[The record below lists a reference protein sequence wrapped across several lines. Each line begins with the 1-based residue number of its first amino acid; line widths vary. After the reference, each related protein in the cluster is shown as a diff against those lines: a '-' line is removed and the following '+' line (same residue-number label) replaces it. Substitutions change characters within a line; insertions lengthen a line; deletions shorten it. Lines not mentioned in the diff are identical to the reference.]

1 MSAELAKNLKTYEGF
16 VTKNADKYQDSK
28 HSLTQNANMC
38 FGNKLKNNGDPRWTA
53 FLNPN
58 VIVYQ
63 LDGNYLVI
71 DTDDEESDNFACEIM
86 AKYGIIDN
94 VTPSLSNHLLGK
106 KNKNHYWFQL
116 PEDIRWTCKTHYT
129 KIGQQK
135 KYSSLDLLGSK
146 NRIIFENMDCIY
158 KLKNMPMMS
167 QEILNDMKEYIPK
180 ALLEDKLNFQPV
192 VKKDKIQKEANIEL
206 ICIEKDTSLIVQD
219 DECPQDVKEYINNT
233 FTTEQSLENESFF
246 FNGCGLL
253 RKYGDEECGLGWKA
267 VHYFAKMAG
276 ETIYNK
282 QKVNM
287 WLKGTKVETM
297 SPTYGILKLQT
308 NGECLIDLEEI
319 LSQAPTAGNSSVNT
333 DDEEVIEVKEIIAFS
348 EEEIAVEA
356 FKELQSK
363 YMYINKQFYGVNG
376 NIWSNDST
384 QWESLLR
391 NAIVGLK
398 IKKRTEKQVK
408 GGTEI
413 VDIIWCD
420 SYTHLLAVYKR
431 VRDMIIANPRDDM
444 YSLFHSTTLG
454 KMCFEDGVYDFR
466 KNSFNK
472 WNSKTLKENPIYSC
486 VKINRNFPAGKLD
499 SKDSTKVIKVF
510 YESMGKENGDKFLQ
524 YLARVCAG
532 EIQDKYFS
540 SLIFERDSSKGVI
553 NDWFETAFENYVG
566 QADSNAFLAKDS
578 FGDSEKENGWLIPF
592 QYKRFMFVSEFA
604 MDLKNTKKKI
614 CAKLV
619 KQINSGGDTMK
630 ARLMRENGV
639 HFKIQCSSIF
649 MGNDEIPTTSVDMY
663 EKCLQL
669 SSCVQFKSKEQIK
682 ILLDDVKDIPQLY
695 DSMEARLKIADPN
708 LRADVKSK
716 EWADALIRI
725 IIYYYSEK
733 PIVISSAKHEDEECE
748 SIGKKIMSKFKITG
762 SVNDKITN
770 EILRQFAF
778 DNNTSLKKLKENIV
792 AIDGRVKDFK
802 SGSAKGMAGILEIIS
817 IASAIQEE

>member
-1 MSAELAKNLKTYEGF
+1 MSTELAQNLKTYEGF

-28 HSLTQNANMC
+28 HNLTQNANMC
-38 FGNKLKNNGDPRWTA
+38 FGNRLTYDEKPRWTT

-63 LDGNYLVI
+63 LDGNYFVI
-71 DTDDEESDNFACEIM
+71 DTDDEESNNFAAEIM

-116 PEDIRWTCKTHYT
+116 PDDIRWTCKTHYT
-129 KIGQQK
+129 KIGQRK
-135 KYSSLDLLGSK
+135 TYSNLDLLGSK
-146 NRIIFENMDCIY
+146 NRIIFENMNCVD
-158 KLKNMPMMS
+158 KLKNIPILS
-167 QEILNDMKEYIPK
+167 KEILNDIKEYMPK
-180 ALLEDKLNFQPV
+180 ALSEYKLNFQPV
-192 VKKDKIQKEANIEL
+192 VKKEKIQKEANIEL
-206 ICIEKDTSLIVQD
+206 VTIENKID
-219 DECPQDVKEYINNT
+219 CPQDVKKYIDAK
-233 FTTEQSLENESFF
+233 FTMEDSMGQDTFF
-246 FNGCGLL
+246 FNGVHLL
-253 RKYGDEECGLGWKA
+253 RKYGDEQGGIGHKA
-267 VHYFAKMAG
+267 VHYFAQVAG
-276 ETIYNK
+276 EKIYDAK
-282 QKVNM
+282 KVDM
-287 WLKGTKVETM
+287 WLKGTKIENM
-297 SPTYGILKLQT
+297 SPTYGILKPGE
-308 NGECLIDLEEI
+308 GECLLDIEEI
-319 LSQAPTAGNSSVNT
+319 LSQASTAGNSSVNT
-333 DDEEVIEVKEIIAFS
+333 NEEEEVVIEEDIIALS
-348 EEEIAVEA
+348 EEEVAVKA
-356 FKELQSK
+356 FEKMKSTF
-363 YMYINKQFYGVNG
+363 MYINKQFYGKNG
-376 NIWSNDST
+376 NIWSNDNV

-391 NAIVGLK
+391 NAIVELK
-398 IKKRTEKQVK
+398 IKKRTVKEVK
-408 GGTEI
+408 GGTEN
-413 VDIIWCD
+413 VDVVWCD
-420 SYTHLLAVYKR
+420 TYTHLIAVYKR

-466 KNSFNK
+466 KNLFNK
-472 WNSKTLKENPIYSC
+472 WDSKPLKENPIYSC
-486 VKINRNFPAGKLD
+486 VKINRNFPAGKFD
-499 SKDSTKVIKVF
+499 SKDATKVITVF
-510 YESMGKENGDKFLQ
+510 YESMGKENGDKFLK

-553 NDWFETAFENYVG
+553 NDWFETAYENYVG

-578 FGDSEKENGWLIPF
+578 FGDSEKENGWLLPF

-604 MDLKNTKKKI
+604 MDLKNSKKKI

-639 HFKIQCSSIF
+639 NFKIQCSSIF

-669 SSCVQFKSKEQIK
+669 SSCVQFKSKEQIQ

-708 LRADVKSK
+708 LRADVKTK

-725 IIYYYSEK
+725 IIHYYSEN

-748 SIGKKIMSKFKITG
+748 SIGKKIMTKFKITG
-762 SVNDKITN
+762 SINDKITN

-792 AIDGRVKDFK
+792 SIDSRVKDFRTNQM
-802 SGSAKGMAGILEIIS
+802 KGMSGILEIVP
-817 IASAIQEE
+817 IASAVQEK